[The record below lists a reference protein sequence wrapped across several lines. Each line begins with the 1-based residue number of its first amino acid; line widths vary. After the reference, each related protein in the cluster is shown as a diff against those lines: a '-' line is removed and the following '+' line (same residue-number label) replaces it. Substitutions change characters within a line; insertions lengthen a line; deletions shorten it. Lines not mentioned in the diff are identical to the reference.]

1 MDKLFGMLFP
11 NGNFSLSMLIFS
23 IIFVFIALKAFYDAI
38 IWIKERL
45 DHYHKMK
52 SEKETTEKRIEKIE
66 EENCQQFNKLEEL
79 SNMTKEA
86 INLLEEVRKQQ
97 QNSIVETNKGIIFR
111 IYLENMKQ
119 GHISQTELDRFI
131 SVCQIYKEAGG
142 DGIVDEKIYPE
153 VLKLPIENE
162 KGAES

>member
-1 MDKLFGMLFP
+1 MDKLFEMLFP

-38 IWIKERL
+38 IWIKARL
-45 DHYHKMK
+45 DHYHQVK

-66 EENCQQFNKLEEL
+66 EENCQQFIKLEEL

-86 INLLEEVRKQQ
+86 INLLEDVKKQQ
-97 QNSIVETNKGIIFR
+97 QNSIIETNKSIIYR

-153 VLKLPIENE
+153 VLKLPIQN
-162 KGAES
+162 